1 MVVSHIKKKNAF
13 SLVKGKF
20 LEEGTAKFSGVVSQH
35 AAGWGGGATPSANG
49 DQGGALRMCPTN
61 TSNPRNCAIPLLPTA
76 CSLCLTHG

>member
-35 AAGWGGGATPSANG
+35 AAGWGGGDSI
-49 DQGGALRMCPTN
+49 C
-61 TSNPRNCAIPLLPTA
+61 
-76 CSLCLTHG
+76 